1 MRGTPLLVAAV
12 FLLAGCSGFTG
23 GDEST
28 PTLTPA
34 ERPETASYPPG
45 VAADGVVSPDAL
57 AEAHTERDDAVS
69 YTLVSNR
76 TVRYANG
83 TVRSGLSV
91 RVRLAENRTYLTEL
105 ETAGP
110 RGPVLLGLPPAAATY
125 WSDGTTYA
133 RKLSRDG
140 QVTYNTFSPPD
151 QYTATWRFWT
161 RTVAFGG
168 RSGYAGQT
176 VRETFSAIP
185 TRLAG
190 RETRNGTV
198 VYRLVG
204 TTATSTDFAAPE
216 IDTVSDLSFAATVDA
231 DGLVR
236 SLSYRFDGTVDGE
249 PVTVRRTIAYRRV
262 GSTSVGRP
270 SWLASAKNSS
280 R

>member
-1 MRGTPLLVAAV
+1 VRGTPLLVAVAL
-12 FLLAGCSGFTG
+12 LLAGCSGFTG

-34 ERPETASYPPG
+34 ERPETATYPPG
-45 VAADGVVSPDAL
+45 VSAEGVVAPAAL
-57 AEAHTERDDAVS
+57 ADAHTRRDDSLS

-76 TVRYANG
+76 TVRYENG
-83 TVRSGLSV
+83 SVRSGLSV
-91 RVRLAENRTYLTEL
+91 RVRLAENRTYLTDL

-110 RGPVLLGLPPAAATY
+110 RGPVLLGLPPATATY

-176 VRETFSAIP
+176 IRETFSSIP
-185 TRLAG
+185 TRVAG
-190 RETRNGTV
+190 SETRNGTV

-204 TTATSTDFAAPE
+204 TAATSTDFAAPE
-216 IDTVSDLSFAATVDA
+216 IETVSNLSFEATVDA

-236 SLSYRFDGTVDGE
+236 SLRYRFDGTVDGT
-249 PVTVRRTIAYRRV
+249 PVTVRRTIAYERV
-262 GSTSVGRP
+262 GTTAVGEP
-270 SWLASAKNSS
+270 PWLASAKNSS